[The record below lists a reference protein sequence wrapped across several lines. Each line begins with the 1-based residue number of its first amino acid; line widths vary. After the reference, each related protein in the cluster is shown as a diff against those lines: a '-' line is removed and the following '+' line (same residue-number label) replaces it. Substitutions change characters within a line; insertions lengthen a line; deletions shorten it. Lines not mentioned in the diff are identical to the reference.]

1 MVAGLCPRC
10 GGGVALHEGRPF
22 VTAFNV
28 VELWHRDCF
37 DDRDVLVT
45 RSTPLDFLP
54 TPPTPRVIRLLGG
67 AVAGSMLI
75 AIVIGQWTWGEMA
88 PPPPTSLANIELAPA
103 AEPVAFPELG
113 TAREPLPPRIVTVET
128 ELEARYRVPVRG
140 SLRLDEMFPTL
151 RSWTHPVTGSA
162 ELMPE
167 QASRHFGAHREGIDR
182 PECGEGHCGV
192 DLDGPRGRPIVA
204 VAAGTVVRVELSEL
218 GLDGRS
224 GRYVRI
230 EHDDGTLTAYM
241 HMDDVADVRVGD
253 HVTAGQYVGTLGA
266 TAVFESVPHLHF
278 SLEVPASPGLHGD
291 NTNTHYVD
299 PAPFLVRSTIAAT
312 ATHPTAAIH
321 EREHRHAIKPAF

>member
-1 MVAGLCPRC
+1 MCPRC
-10 GGGVALHEGRPF
+10 GRAVALHEGRPF

-54 TPPTPRVIRLLGG
+54 TPPTPRMIRVLGG
-67 AVAGSMLI
+67 TVVGSMLV

-88 PPPPTSLANIELAPA
+88 PPPAAALANVDLAPPS
-103 AEPVAFPELG
+103 EPVAFRTIDTKHERIP
-113 TAREPLPPRIVTVET
+113 ARLVTVENQ
-128 ELEARYRVPVRG
+128 LEARYEVPVRNG
-140 SLRLDEMFPTL
+140 MRLDEMFPSL
-151 RSWTHPVTGSA
+151 RAWTHPVTGSP

-167 QASRHFGAHREGIDR
+167 QGSRHFGAHRDGIER
-182 PECGEGHCGV
+182 AECGEGHCGV
-192 DLDGPRGRPIVA
+192 DLDGPRGRPLVS

-241 HMDDVADVRVGD
+241 HMDAVAEVRVGD
-253 HVTAGQYVGTLGA
+253 RVTAGQYLGTLGA
-266 TAVFESVPHLHF
+266 TAVFASVPHLHF
-278 SLEVPASPGLHGD
+278 SLEVPTHPGLHGD
-291 NTNTHYVD
+291 NTDTRYVD
-299 PAPFLVRSTIAAT
+299 PAPFLVRSTIAASHQG
-312 ATHPTAAIH
+312 ATSPERDRRHP
-321 EREHRHAIKPAF
+321 IKPAF